1 MASGEAKLVR
11 RGDILRPSPYISIL
25 FQLFHSVCVPQSVQR
40 VLRTVRS
47 WRDIRDHSCLAIP
60 DEGIFEH
67 LGQLRPSERGMLLVE
82 IERTYAFLQGQKG
95 LVNLRSV
102 NLRLFICMHC
112 VSTALTACQINK
124 TDLTVQ
130 SAVVLEHHLHDSMRA

>member
-1 MASGEAKLVR
+1 M
-11 RGDILRPSPYISIL
+11 
-25 FQLFHSVCVPQSVQR
+25 
-40 VLRTVRS
+40 
-47 WRDIRDHSCLAIP
+47 
-60 DEGIFEH
+60 
-67 LGQLRPSERGMLLVE
+67 GQLRPSERGMLLVE

-102 NLRLFICMHC
+102 NLRLFICMHG
-112 VSTALTACQINK
+112 VSTALTTRQINK